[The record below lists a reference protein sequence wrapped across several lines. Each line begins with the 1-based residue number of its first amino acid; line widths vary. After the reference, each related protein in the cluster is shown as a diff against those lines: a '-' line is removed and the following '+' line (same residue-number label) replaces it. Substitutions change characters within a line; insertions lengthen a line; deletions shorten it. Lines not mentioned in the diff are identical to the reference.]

1 MNTTITAGVHHVAL
15 TVSNV
20 RRAQQFYSDLLASSS
35 SPTLASAPCCTT
47 AAYSIPDRSTRP
59 GLGAPRRP
67 VQREPHRPGPPEPGR
82 GARRNQATGT
92 VQHRRA
98 GIP

>member
-35 SPTLASAPCCTT
+35 SPTLVSAPCCTT
-47 AAYSIPDRSTRP
+47 AACCWP
-59 GLGAPRRP
+59 
-67 VQREPHRPGPPEPGR
+67 
-82 GARRNQATGT
+82 
-92 VQHRRA
+92 
-98 GIP
+98 